1 MKSFILVA
9 LVANASATGVEGAE
23 CYTDAECDQSKGFWC
38 VDYVDGEWGPL
49 KSCEDCQGGQNG
61 GNRKLVDSYSEY
73 VDYQCPESSEP
84 PPAPDAPPPAPD
96 SEAEKASMVAASVA
110 ALFASASLMI

>member
-73 VDYQCPESSEP
+73 VDYTCPASSEP
-84 PPAPDAPPPAPD
+84 PPQADAPPAPD